1 MATKRD
7 YYEVLGVAKGASQD
21 ELKKAYRKLA
31 ATNHPDRNPG
41 DKAAEDRFK
50 EAAEAFEVLGD
61 AEKRERYDRHG
72 HAAFQGGGGPQFQ
85 DVGDIF
91 EQFGGLFGDLFGGG
105 GGRGSRGQRTR
116 RGDSL
121 RMELDIDLKDAAFGC
136 RKTVTVDR
144 AELCDTCD
152 GSGAKPGT
160 QPQACNYCQ
169 GRGQVVQSQGF
180 FRVQTTCP
188 ACRGAGKIVRDKCGG
203 CGGSGRKEKTVTL
216 EVQVPAGVDNGMQLC
231 LRGEGEPGPDGGPR
245 GDLYCDIRVA
255 KHPFFERDGTNLIC
269 EVPVTFAQAV
279 LGAVFEIP
287 LLQGKHTLEVDA
299 GTQPGD
305 VIRVRGEGLPEPRG
319 TRRGDLL
326 VRVQV
331 EVPRKLTKKQEELVR
346 ELAALDQQHSVKTH
360 HKSFFEKLWDFL
372 GPKDDEGS
380 GASGK

>member
-7 YYEVLGVAKGASQD
+7 YYEVLGVARGSSPD

-31 ATNHPDRNPG
+31 AANHPDRNPG
-41 DKAAEDRFK
+41 DKAAEERFK
-50 EAAEAFEVLGD
+50 EAAEAYEVLSD
-61 AEKRERYDRHG
+61 ADKRTRYDQFG
-72 HAAFQGGGGPQFQ
+72 HAGFEGGGGGPQFQ
-85 DVGDIF
+85 DL
-91 EQFGGLFGDLFGGG
+91 GGLFGDLLGEMFGGG
-105 GGRGSRGQRTR
+105 GGRGSRGPKVR

-121 RMELDIDLKDAAFGC
+121 RMELDIELKDAAFGC

-144 AELCDTCD
+144 AELCDKCD
-152 GSGAKPGT
+152 GTGAKPGT
-160 QPQACNYCQ
+160 QPQACGYCQ

-203 CGGSGRKEKTVTL
+203 CSGSGRQEKSVTL
-216 EVQVPAGVDNGMQLC
+216 DVQVPAGVDNGMQLC

-245 GDLYCDIRVA
+245 GDLYCDLRIA
-255 KHPFFERDGTNLIC
+255 KHPFFERDGTNLLC
-269 EVPVTFAQAV
+269 EVPVTYAQAV

-287 LLQGKHTLEVDA
+287 LLDGKHTLEVDA

-305 VIRVRGEGLPEPRG
+305 LIRVRGQGFPEPRG
-319 TRRGDLL
+319 SRRGDLL

-346 ELAALDQQHSVKTH
+346 ELAALDEQHAVKTH
-360 HKSFFEKLWDFL
+360 HKSFFEKLWGFL
-372 GPKDDEGS
+372 GAKEDDDT
-380 GASGK
+380 AKK

>member
-7 YYEVLGVAKGASQD
+7 YYEVLGVARGSSPD

-31 ATNHPDRNPG
+31 AANHPDRNPG
-41 DKAAEDRFK
+41 DKAAEERFK
-50 EAAEAFEVLGD
+50 EAAEAYEVLSD
-61 AEKRERYDRHG
+61 ADKRTRYDQFG
-72 HAAFQGGGGPQFQ
+72 HAGFEGGGGGPQFQ
-85 DVGDIF
+85 DL
-91 EQFGGLFGDLFGGG
+91 GGLFGDLLGEMFGGG
-105 GGRGSRGQRTR
+105 GGRGSRGPKVR

-121 RMELDIDLKDAAFGC
+121 RMELDIELKDAAFGC

-144 AELCDTCD
+144 AELCDKCD
-152 GSGAKPGT
+152 GTGAKPGT
-160 QPQACNYCQ
+160 QPQACGYCQ

-203 CGGSGRKEKTVTL
+203 CSGSGRQEKSVTL
-216 EVQVPAGVDNGMQLC
+216 DVQVPAGVDNGMQLC

-245 GDLYCDIRVA
+245 GDLYCDLQIA
-255 KHPFFERDGTNLIC
+255 KHPFFERDGTNLLC
-269 EVPVTFAQAV
+269 EVPVTYAQAV

-287 LLQGKHTLEVDA
+287 LLDGKHTLEVDA

-305 VIRVRGEGLPEPRG
+305 LIRVRGQGFPEPRG
-319 TRRGDLL
+319 SRRGDLL

-346 ELAALDQQHSVKTH
+346 ELAALDEQHAVKTH
-360 HKSFFEKLWDFL
+360 HKSFFEKLWGFL
-372 GPKDDEGS
+372 GAKEDDDT
-380 GASGK
+380 AKK